1 MELPWPLPGRADLRD
16 RLVTAYGTGRA
27 YHDLRH
33 LAEVLGRL
41 EELGAAGN
49 VEIVLA
55 AWFHDAVYDAAGDDE
70 ERSARLAEQEL
81 DGETVS
87 GVPVDVAEVARLVR
101 LTEHHK
107 PAPDDAHGAALSD
120 ADLGI
125 LAASPGR
132 YAEYVADVRTEYAEV
147 PDEDFRQGRLAI
159 LEELTA
165 KPTLFHTPY
174 AREHWESTARAN
186 LAAEIISLRG

>member
-1 MELPWPLPGRADLRD
+1 MELPWPLPDRTDLRD
-16 RLVTAYGTGRA
+16 RLVTAYGTDRG

-49 VEIVLA
+49 VEVMLA
-55 AWFHDAVYDAAGDDE
+55 AWFHDAVYDAAGDNE

-81 DGETVS
+81 AGSD
-87 GVPVDVAEVARLVR
+87 VDVAEVARLVR

-107 PAPDDAHGAALSD
+107 PAPDDANGAALTD

-125 LAASPGR
+125 LAASPRR
-132 YAEYVADVRTEYAEV
+132 YAEYADDVRTEYAHV
-147 PDEDFRQGRLAI
+147 SDEDFRQGRLAI
-159 LEELTA
+159 LESLAA

-174 AREHWESTARAN
+174 AREHWEATARAN
-186 LAAEIISLRG
+186 LAAEIISVRG